1 MINKF
6 STASYSKK
14 SKSIIVIDKDDNY
27 NLLSD
32 TFSAKL
38 LLITW
43 QNLGSS
49 PKDKDKSLG
58 KGIIRAIPSL
68 TEIGRLPPIDYN
80 FDVYNESFIQ
90 FLDLTNL
97 EVNYQLSFKNP
108 KGITRTQVSIRE
120 YVEDVSYQFNQQL
133 SNSPIIA

>member
-43 QNLGSS
+43 QNLGGS

>member
-6 STASYSKK
+6 NTASYSKK

-27 NLLSD
+27 NLLGD
-32 TFSAKL
+32 IFSAKL

-43 QNLGSS
+43 QNLGGI

-58 KGIIRAIPSL
+58 KGVIRVIPSS

-80 FDVYNESFIQ
+80 LDIYNESFVQ

-108 KGITRTQVSIRE
+108 KGITRSQVSVRE
-120 YVEDVSYQFNQQL
+120 YIEFANYQVNQQL
-133 SNSPIIA
+133 SNSPIVA

>member
-6 STASYSKK
+6 NTASYSKK

-27 NLLSD
+27 NLFSD

-43 QNLGSS
+43 QNLGGS

-58 KGIIRAIPSL
+58 KGIIRVLPSL
-68 TEIGRLPPIDYN
+68 TEIGKLPPIDYSL
-80 FDVYNESFIQ
+80 DVYNESFIQ

-97 EVNYQLSFKNP
+97 ELNYQLSFKNP
-108 KGITRTQVSIRE
+108 KGIARSQVSIRE
-120 YVEDVSYQFNQQL
+120 YIEDASYQINQKL
-133 SNSPIIA
+133 NNAPIIA